1 MRPLD
6 DDSLRLQW
14 MTFANML
21 PVDLAAEAGRLKII
35 VPVIRE
41 DNRVEAV
48 VENQMAAQY
57 LGRILPQLTAHL
69 RTTLQNDFIT
79 VAFPVDET
87 RTVHHAYSPREILT
101 EMVGKNAAFAQLVKA
116 LDLQPA

>member
-6 DDSLRLQW
+6 EDSLRLQW
-14 MTFANML
+14 MTFANKL
-21 PVDLAAEAGRLKII
+21 PVELAAEAGRLKII
-35 VPVIRE
+35 APIIQG

-48 VENQMAAQY
+48 VENQLAAQY
-57 LGRILPQLTAHL
+57 LNRILPQLTAHL
-69 RTTLQNDFIT
+69 RTTLQNDFISVT
-79 VAFPVDET
+79 FTVDET

-101 EMVGKNAAFAQLVKA
+101 EMVSKNAAFAQLVKA

>member
-6 DDSLRLQW
+6 EDSLRLQW

-35 VPVIRE
+35 APVIRE
-41 DNRVEAV
+41 DNHVEAV
-48 VENQMAAQY
+48 VENQLAAQY
-57 LGRILPQLTAHL
+57 LNRILPQLTAHL

-79 VAFPVDET
+79 VSFPVDET

-101 EMVGKNAAFAQLVKA
+101 EMVNKNSAFAQLVKA

>member
-6 DDSLRLQW
+6 EDSLRLQW
-14 MTFANML
+14 MMFANML

-35 VPVIRE
+35 APVIRE
-41 DNRVEAV
+41 DNHVEAV
-48 VENQMAAQY
+48 VENQLAAQY
-57 LGRILPQLTAHL
+57 LNRILPQLTAHL

-79 VAFPVDET
+79 VSFPVDET

-101 EMVGKNAAFAQLVKA
+101 EMVNKNSAFAQLVKA